1 MNLKIVSIYLAWIP
15 FLLMLPG
22 CHGEDEVTAR
32 RLGAHWS
39 ALNMSKSVEQEGQ
52 VPTDWEAGAFI
63 RTSFLETFANL
74 ADGTT
79 IRYQGTDAIL
89 KGTVI
94 SIDGVKFASHVG
106 EVLADVRGTISSAY
120 VGKIPVTIHGTLR
133 FVKTTAID
141 ASKNAVSFRI
151 EPTDVEDTS
160 NIIFKFLFTARRN
173 YLSHLLADIAL
184 NSIQESALA
193 FEIPFP
199 STLKKT
205 VGVDATLT
213 NTAIL
218 SAAATL
224 KLDVPQ
230 SDITIPLSFAAM
242 LARADGIWLLVGSTP
257 VVTSQ
262 YKGPKGVLDPTMQR
276 VQNYLTEVQSPLAA
290 LSLPPTRKELDAA
303 VKNLTDGLAEK
314 YASDPMRGDLKIP
327 ESALGDVY
335 GFLSG
340 RSVEAAIKTF
350 AAGPLADRT
359 LTVKST
365 ETGGH
370 LQEAAILKDKN
381 LGDYQLYLAFIGG
394 DAIQGDVTADL
405 QNIQWQANG
414 ISGNVA
420 YGAQATARTRLQIEL
435 GVVDK
440 LPALGGLIRG
450 ATGVNL
456 NIQGRTPNAI
466 PVPIRVTPEYVSDGG
481 YAAVNLAPRIGC
493 QIIDLKLTAEDVGVT
508 IHHPSI
514 QHQFRPWTL
523 VASHEYYYRLGDP
536 KGANVGSW
544 IIGPKTDALQ
554 VKVQPLWSNP
564 TPSGLEVRA
573 LIDLK
578 PLVIAQHSAEEAAE
592 LADIDRGNAEAE
604 KHLDTAKDKEQ
615 SNYACG
621 LTSSFAIDIGPA
633 QIETKAFLA
642 AVGDVIHVA
651 SAIVGD
657 GTHVVEDVGREADIA
672 LKFAQGVGDTA
683 VQDAAKTMKA
693 SVSAVVW
700 APLNGGKVVKNVIV
714 TGATDTGKVI
724 VPGARDL
731 VKAAASTVHAGV
743 SGVNCLRKLFHHCH

>member
-1 MNLKIVSIYLAWIP
+1 MNLKIVSICMAWIS
-15 FLLMLPG
+15 LLLILPG

-39 ALNMSKSVEQEGQ
+39 ALNMSKSVEQQGQ

-89 KGTVI
+89 KDTVI
-94 SIDGVKFASHVG
+94 SIDGVKFESHVG
-106 EVLADVRGTISSAY
+106 EVLAEVRGTISSAY

-133 FVKTTAID
+133 FVNTTAIN

-151 EPTDVEDTS
+151 EPTDIEDTS
-160 NIIFKFLFTARRN
+160 NFIFKFLFTARRN

-199 STLKKT
+199 NTLKEP

-230 SDITIPLSFAAM
+230 SDITVPLPFAAM
-242 LARADGIWLLVGSTP
+242 LARADGIWLLVGNTP

-262 YKGPKGVLDPTMQR
+262 YKGPQGVLDPTMQR
-276 VQNYLTEVQSPLAA
+276 VQNYLKEVQSPLAA
-290 LSLPPTRKELDAA
+290 LALPPTRKELDAA
-303 VKNLTDGLAEK
+303 VKSLTDGLSGK
-314 YASDPMRGDLKIP
+314 YASDPMSVDLKIP
-327 ESALGDVY
+327 AGTLGDVY

-340 RSVEAAIKTF
+340 RSVEAAIEAF
-350 AAGPLADRT
+350 AAGPLTART

-370 LQEAAILKDKN
+370 LQEAAVFKDKN

-394 DAIQGDVTADL
+394 DAIQGDVTFDL
-405 QNIQWQANG
+405 QNIQWQRNG

-420 YGAQATARTRLQIEL
+420 YGAQATAKTRLQMEL

-466 PVPIRVTPEYVSDGG
+466 PVPSSVTPEYVSDGG

-493 QIIDLKLTAEDVGVT
+493 QIIDLKLTADDVGVT

-514 QHQFRPWTL
+514 HHQFRPWTL

-536 KGANVGSW
+536 KGAKVGSW
-544 IIGPKTDALQ
+544 TIVPKTDALQ
-554 VKVQPLWSNP
+554 VKVQPLSS
-564 TPSGLEVRA
+564 TATQAGLEVRG

-578 PLVIAQHSAEEAAE
+578 PLVIAQQSAEEAAE
-592 LADIDRGNAEAE
+592 LADIDSANAEAD
-604 KHLDTAKDKEQ
+604 KHLNTAKDKEQ
-615 SNYACG
+615 SNYDCG
-621 LTSSFAIDIGPA
+621 LSTSFAIDIGPV

-642 AVGDVIHVA
+642 AIGDVIHVA

-657 GTHVVEDVGREADIA
+657 GKNVVEDVGREADVA

-683 VQDAAKTMKA
+683 AQDAAKTMKA
-693 SVSAVVW
+693 SASAVIWV
-700 APLNGGKVVKNVIV
+700 PVNGGKVVGNAIV
-714 TGATDTGKVI
+714 TGAGDTGKV
-724 VPGARDL
+724 VVSGARDV
-731 VKAAASTVHAGV
+731 VKGAASTIHAGV
-743 SGVNCLRKLFHHCH
+743 SGAKCIAKLFHHC